1 MTCQQTA
8 AMCNAGEGNDM
19 DCIAAVILGGL
30 GLAGGK
36 GKVTGT
42 LIGVLIICV
51 LFNGM
56 TMLNVQVYWQKVLK
70 GVVLLLAVFID
81 SLRSGNMKKA

>member
-1 MTCQQTA
+1 M
-8 AMCNAGEGNDM
+8 
-19 DCIAAVILGGL
+19 LFRS
-30 GLAGGK
+30 
-36 GKVTGT
+36 
-42 LIGVLIICV
+42 VLIICV

-81 SLRSGNMKKA
+81 SLRSGLLKKA